1 MLRMIRVTGWTV
13 VRSFARKRSQLRM
26 TTDYQTRIIG
36 FCEDQIFFRAVV
48 FRMIAAMMPASNE
61 PANVPSFAPF
71 TGGAPSKASMAMNND
86 MVNPI
91 PASHAYP
98 SRDLQARPLGSFAI
112 PDFTATN

>member
-1 MLRMIRVTGWTV
+1 
-13 VRSFARKRSQLRM
+13 M

-48 FRMIAAMMPASNE
+48 FRMIAAMMQASNE

-112 PDFTATN
+112 PDFTATNAAAVTPSGLPMISPAITPSPMAAC